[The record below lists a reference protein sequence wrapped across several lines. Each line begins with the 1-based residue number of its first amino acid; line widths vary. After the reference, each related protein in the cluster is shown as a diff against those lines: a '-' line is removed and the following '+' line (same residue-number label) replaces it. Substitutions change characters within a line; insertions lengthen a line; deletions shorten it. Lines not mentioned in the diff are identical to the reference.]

1 MRIHF
6 GSTFSQLSQAFY
18 ARAMAVR
25 DWGNCYGCGGQIGSP
40 QGLFMSRSYCS
51 LICMHADGCRWVWLC
66 EEIGD
71 CGCTPYA
78 KRRRVL
84 RETRDSMRVMRGVL
98 EDNDLMD
105 EFEEAHEES
114 CLPEV
119 ELDDPAQGPGEAD
132 ESSDV
137 EDETVALRAI
147 VAARSEADVLH
158 QLVTSAASLAE
169 RDRLHA
175 ENARLL
181 AEADVRRQNVD
192 TTAEDVRL

>member
-1 MRIHF
+1 
-6 GSTFSQLSQAFY
+6 
-18 ARAMAVR
+18 
-25 DWGNCYGCGGQIGSP
+25 
-40 QGLFMSRSYCS
+40 
-51 LICMHADGCRWVWLC
+51 MHTAGCRLDC
-66 EEIGD
+66 DEIGD

-84 RETRDSMRVMRGVL
+84 RSTRDTMRVMRNVL
-98 EDNDLMD
+98 EDHGLMD
-105 EFEEAHEES
+105 EFEEDREES
-114 CLPEV
+114 GVAEV

-181 AEADVRRQNVD
+181 AEADVRRQIVD
-192 TTAEDVRL
+192 TAAENARL